1 MEQTETSTDVRHV
14 VTPSLVLPAS
24 AGPAGTTAAT
34 TAAAFT
40 PDVLAKLQELEER
53 SAQHEKNLRPDNTT
67 DSYAADWRQ
76 WEQFCALLEL
86 PVTAITPGSLTAF
99 VEWLWWQPGWKKGTY
114 TAPST
119 IDRRLSG
126 VVVTGRTDHRL
137 VLDKTV
143 AARARRV
150 LKAKVKE
157 MEKTKE
163 TRGRGPAP
171 ALLAEHLRATVVA
184 APDTRLGIRDR
195 SIGLTCFAIA
205 GREHEVAFLR
215 VRDFVETEHGMEVD
229 VRVSKIKPRRV
240 KVPFG
245 SRPSSCPV
253 RAWRVWKAEANLT
266 DPDDFAYKPLHPR
279 WHTVMDGG
287 LDPETIGD
295 VITRLGKWAELS
307 FRPTGHSP
315 RRGLATSSKRAGND
329 RKVIAKQGGWVE
341 NSAAMEG
348 YFEEGDG
355 WEENALVKVL

>member
-1 MEQTETSTDVRHV
+1 M
-14 VTPSLVLPAS
+14 
-24 AGPAGTTAAT
+24 
-34 TAAAFT
+34 
-40 PDVLAKLQELEER
+40 
-53 SAQHEKNLRPDNTT
+53 
-67 DSYAADWRQ
+67 
-76 WEQFCALLEL
+76 
-86 PVTAITPGSLTAF
+86 
-99 VEWLWWQPGWKKGTY
+99 
-114 TAPST
+114 
-119 IDRRLSG
+119 
-126 VVVTGRTDHRL
+126 
-137 VLDKTV
+137 

-229 VRVSKIKPRRV
+229 VRVSKIKPR
-240 KVPFG
+240 KGQVPFG
-245 SRPSSCPV
+245 SRPNSCPV
-253 RAWRVWKAEANLT
+253 RAWRAWKEEAGLT
-266 DPDDFAYKPLHPR
+266 DPDDFAYKPLHNR
-279 WHTVMDGG
+279 WHTVMPGG

-295 VITRLGKWAELS
+295 VITRLGKWDALD

-341 NSAAMEG
+341 NSAAMDG
-348 YFEEGDG
+348 YFEDGDG
-355 WEENALVKVL
+355 WEENALVKVLQGHGRLSAGDLTAVREHVVHAQHRVDPAGGRRHRRGDRLRDRIVRRSSYGGPQEAAGGRPRRPRRFQRAHDPHRFGMRPAPADPAPGRGRAGLDVRHA

>member
-1 MEQTETSTDVRHV
+1 MTGADVRRHV
-14 VTPSLVLPAS
+14 VPPSLILPAT
-24 AGPAGTTAAT
+24 AAGTNPA
-34 TAAAFT
+34 AAAFT

-53 SAQHEKNLRPDNTT
+53 SAKHEQDLRPKNTT
-67 DSYAADWRQ
+67 DGYRADWKQ
-76 WEQFCALLEL
+76 WEQFTALLGL

-99 VEWLWWQPGWKKGTY
+99 VEWLWFQPGWKPGTC

-126 VVVTGRTDHRL
+126 VVVTGRTEHRL
-137 VLDKTV
+137 LLHKTV

-157 MEKTKE
+157 LQKGDEV
-163 TRGRGPAP
+163 RGRGPAP
-171 ALLAEHLRATVVA
+171 ALLAEHLRAAVLA
-184 APDTRLGIRDR
+184 APDNRLGIRDR
-195 SIGLTCFAIA
+195 SIGLTHFAVA
-205 GREHEVAFLR
+205 GRQHEIAYLR
-215 VRDFVETEHGMEVD
+215 LRDFTETEHGMEVD
-229 VRVSKIKPRRV
+229 IRVSKIAPRKA

-253 RAWRVWKAEANLT
+253 RAWRAWKDEAQLT
-266 DPDDFAYKPLHPR
+266 DPDGFAYRPLHPR

-287 LDPETIGD
+287 LDPGTIGD
-295 VITRLGKWAELS
+295 VITRLGTWANLG

-329 RKVIAKQGGWVE
+329 RKEIAKQGGWAD

-348 YFEEGDG
+348 YFEDGDG
-355 WEENALVKVL
+355 LEDNALIGVL

>member
-1 MEQTETSTDVRHV
+1 MFGDTR
-14 VTPSLVLPAS
+14 
-24 AGPAGTTAAT
+24 
-34 TAAAFT
+34 
-40 PDVLAKLQELEER
+40 
-53 SAQHEKNLRPDNTT
+53 
-67 DSYAADWRQ
+67 RQ
-76 WEQFCALLEL
+76 WLPDKFCALLEL

-157 MEKTKE
+157 MQKTKE

-184 APDTRLGIRDR
+184 VPDNRLGIRDR

-215 VRDFVETEHGMEVD
+215 VRDFVVTEHGMEVD
-229 VRVSKIKPRRV
+229 VRVSKIKPRKV

-253 RAWRVWKAEANLT
+253 RAWRAWKAEANLT
-266 DPDDFAYKPLHPR
+266 DPDDFAYKPLHNR

-295 VITRLGKWAELS
+295 VITRLGKWAELD

>member
-1 MEQTETSTDVRHV
+1 MEHTGTSADASRV

-34 TAAAFT
+34 TAAAFS
-40 PDVLAKLQELEER
+40 PDVLAKLAELEQR
-53 SAQHEKNLRPDNTT
+53 SAQHEKDLRPQNTC
-67 DSYAADWRQ
+67 DSYAADWKQ
-76 WEQFCALLEL
+76 WEEFCALLDL

-99 VEWLWWQPGWKKGTY
+99 VEWLWVQPGWKKGTC

-126 VVVTGRTDHRL
+126 VVVTGRTDHHL

-150 LKAKVKE
+150 LKAKVKK
-157 MEKTKE
+157 MEE
-163 TRGRGPAP
+163 TGERRGRGPAP
-171 ALLAEHLRATVVA
+171 ALLAEHLRATVLA
-184 APDTRLGIRDR
+184 APETRLGIRDR
-195 SIGLTCFAIA
+195 SIGLTAFAIA
-205 GREHEVAFLR
+205 GREHEVAHLR
-215 VRDFVETEHGMEVD
+215 LRDFTETEHGMEVH
-229 VRVSKIKPRRV
+229 VRVSKIKPRKV

-253 RAWRVWKAEANLT
+253 RAWRAWKAEADLS
-266 DPDDFAYKPLHPR
+266 DPDDFAYKPLHNR
-279 WHTVMDGG
+279 WHTVMGGG

-295 VITRLGKWAELS
+295 VITRLGTWADLD

-329 RKVIAKQGGWVE
+329 RKEIAKQGGWTD

-348 YFEEGDG
+348 YFEDGDG
-355 WEENALVKVL
+355 WEENALIGVL